1 MIFKWLCSLYYKL
14 RGWKIIINL
23 PPELKKFIIVG
34 APHTSNQDFFLTMAV
49 FYEAPFNPKFA
60 IKDEWLNSWAGFI
73 LKSLGAIGINR
84 KQKNQKTTDV
94 LAQIFENYEELALTI
109 SPEGT
114 RKAAPK
120 WKTGFYYIAQKAQVP
135 IVLAYV
141 NYKNK
146 VCHVEKIITPQH
158 FEKDMK
164 EIMAYYKDRAVGA
177 IPHNFQLDPRFL
189 KLPHQNG
196 VNFNES
202 PDL

>member
-1 MIFKWLCSLYYKL
+1 M
-14 RGWKIIINL
+14 
-23 PPELKKFIIVG
+23 G

-177 IPHNFQLDPRFL
+177 IPHNFQLDPRF
-189 KLPHQNG
+189 
-196 VNFNES
+196 
-202 PDL
+202 